1 MSHFLCIHQT
11 QQAPPDVNVLIVLF
25 FQVLHSRKRTT
36 WETPVQDWW
45 HLQCRRDYSQ
55 NASNRTA
62 KDYCSKWKETSWGYF
77 QFTLVPG
84 MLGIVSDPG
93 SVNSREFLQWMTF
106 FLLRESNYQMSIR
119 FYLYLTIMIR
129 WSHRSPDVCQ
139 SQRMSVCL
147 DSLKIFFEQTVDTW
161 QKSHAGR
168 YIIQYDTGNC
178 FWKHIFGQPLLRMQP
193 HSQQYTKT

>member
-77 QFTLVPG
+77 QFTLVHG
-84 MLGIVSDPG
+84 TLGIVSDPG

-106 FLLRESNYQMSIR
+106 FFVERVQLSNEHKVLLILNNHDQVIPQITWRMPKPTDVSV
-119 FYLYLTIMIR
+119 FGLT
-129 WSHRSPDVCQ
+129 
-139 SQRMSVCL
+139 
-147 DSLKIFFEQTVDTW
+147 
-161 QKSHAGR
+161 
-168 YIIQYDTGNC
+168 
-178 FWKHIFGQPLLRMQP
+178 
-193 HSQQYTKT
+193 